1 MCGPY
6 FFRLVMKTPGMTKD
20 EYILLYQKS
29 LQGKCTPEEIEE
41 LNQYED
47 DFEWIEADTANQ
59 EQADR
64 IYANLLEEMQKQQQ
78 PGFVFN
84 WKKLSAAAAI
94 LVFVTLS
101 IFIGLRQKTS
111 LKSDLK
117 TAKQALPIQP
127 GTTKA
132 TLILGDGSTV
142 NLNDASN
149 GQIASENGTAVI
161 KKEGGELA
169 YNVLATTPDEI
180 IFNTISIPRG
190 GQYNLTLPD
199 GSKVWLNADSKLR
212 FPTRF
217 VGNSREVE
225 LDGEAYFEV
234 AANKKM
240 PFYVAAGGMKVKV
253 LGTHFNVMA
262 YSDEPF
268 VKTTLLEGRVM
279 LSSAGAN
286 AYLKPGEQG
295 VFTANKF
302 GVSKA
307 DIDQEMAWK
316 NGYFIF
322 NGESLSAV
330 MRKVSRWYDVEVSY
344 STHNNN
350 LTYTG
355 SVSKFKNISEVL
367 KVLSLTG
374 TVKFNVQERRVTVIN

>member
-1 MCGPY
+1 
-6 FFRLVMKTPGMTKD
+6 MTKD
-20 EYILLYQKS
+20 QYILLYQKS
-29 LQGKCTPEEIEE
+29 LQGKCTPEEIEQ

-47 DFEWIEADTANQ
+47 DFEWIEADTANK

-212 FPTRF
+212 FPTQF

-225 LDGEAYFEV
+225 LEGEAYFEV

-240 PFYVAAGGMKVKV
+240 PFYVTAGGMKVKV

-262 YSDEPF
+262 YGDEPF

-295 VFTANKF
+295 VFAANKF
-302 GVSKA
+302 AVSKA

-355 SVSKFKNISEVL
+355 SVSRFKNIGEVL